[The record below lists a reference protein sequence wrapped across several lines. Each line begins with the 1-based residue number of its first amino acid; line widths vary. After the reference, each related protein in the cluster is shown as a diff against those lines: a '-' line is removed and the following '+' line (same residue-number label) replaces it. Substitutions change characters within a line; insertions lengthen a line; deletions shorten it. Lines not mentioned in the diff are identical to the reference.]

1 MNTKAKTIT
10 SFARKIGNTTYTVKV
25 CCNEATQET
34 FEDKLIRLITN
45 GYLSARDRREAQMIP
60 KGAPV

>member
-1 MNTKAKTIT
+1 MNTNATT

-25 CCNEATQET
+25 CCDEAARET

-45 GYLSARDRREAQMIP
+45 GYLSIASKPDPCMRPE
-60 KGAPV
+60 GAPA

>member
-1 MNTKAKTIT
+1 MNTNATT

-25 CCNEATQET
+25 CCNEAAQET

-45 GYLSARDRREAQMIP
+45 GYLSISSRTGAHRIP
-60 KGAPV
+60 EGAPG

>member
-1 MNTKAKTIT
+1 MNTNVTT

-25 CCNEATQET
+25 CCNEEAKES

-45 GYLSARDRREAQMIP
+45 GYLTIASRPEVRTQGASA
-60 KGAPV
+60 

>member
-1 MNTKAKTIT
+1 MNTNATT

-25 CCNEATQET
+25 CCNEAAQET

-45 GYLSARDRREAQMIP
+45 GYLSISRPEAHMIP
-60 KGAPV
+60 KGAPA

>member
-1 MNTKAKTIT
+1 MNTNATT

-25 CCNEATQET
+25 CCDEAAQET

-45 GYLSARDRREAQMIP
+45 GYLSIASRPEPRMRPE
-60 KGAPV
+60 GASA

>member
-1 MNTKAKTIT
+1 MNTETIT

-25 CCNEATQET
+25 CCNEAASET

-45 GYLSARDRREAQMIP
+45 GYISIGGRPESRRIP
-60 KGAPV
+60 EGAPA